1 MPDKAKKTALVWT
14 WLSALVIV
22 LDQVTKQVV
31 EKTLPYADPVA
42 VFPGLSW
49 FRIYNRGAAFS
60 MLSNASGWQRWFF
73 TAMALIVSVVLVV
86 WLYRTVRGDWRTALP
101 LSLVLGGA
109 IGNVI
114 DRIAYG
120 HVIDFVLV
128 YYQDWSFPAF
138 NLADS
143 AISVGAVCLILFS
156 FGQDS
161 GPTGSRS
168 DPG

>member
-1 MPDKAKKTALVWT
+1 MPDSAKPTGLSQSALIWT
-14 WLSALVIV
+14 WLSGIVIV
-22 LDQVTKQVV
+22 LDQITKQVV
-31 EKTLPYADPVA
+31 ERTLPYADPVA

-73 TAMALIVSVVLVV
+73 TVMALGVSVVLVV
-86 WLYRTVRGDWRTALP
+86 WLCRIVRGDWRTALP
-101 LSLVLGGA
+101 LSLILGGA

-120 HVIDFVLV
+120 HVVDFVLV

-156 FGQDS
+156 FGAD
-161 GPTGSRS
+161 S
-168 DPG
+168 DPNKG